1 MRATGC
7 TERNNM
13 VNLKNG
19 WQELLADEFE
29 KDYYRNLR
37 QYLKTEYLMPHPYRV
52 FPPME
57 DIFNALRYTDY
68 PDVKAVIIG
77 QDPYYGYG
85 QAHGLAFSVRD
96 GVLIPPSLRN
106 IYTEQ
111 KNDLGIPIPESGDLT
126 RWAKNGVLLL
136 NDVLTVREGQ
146 PGSHDSIG
154 WQFLT
159 TRIVELLNERERPM
173 VFMLWGAYAKRRLEN
188 ITNPN
193 HLVLTAPHPSP
204 LSASRGF
211 FGCRHFS
218 KTNAFLQ
225 KNGIAPVDW

>member
-1 MRATGC
+1 
-7 TERNNM
+7 M
-13 VNLKNG
+13 VQLGNG
-19 WQELLADEFE
+19 WQELLKDEFE
-29 KDYYRNLR
+29 KEYYLRLR

-77 QDPYYGYG
+77 QDPYHEYG
-85 QAHGLAFSVRD
+85 QAHGLAFSVKD
-96 GVLIPPSLRN
+96 GVAIPPSLRN
-106 IYTEQ
+106 IYAEL
-111 KNDLGIPIPESGDLT
+111 KNDLGVPIQESGDLT

-146 PGSHDSIG
+146 AGSHDSIG
-154 WQFLT
+154 WQLLT
-159 TRIVELLNERERPM
+159 TRIVQLLNERENPM
-173 VFMLWGAYAKRRLEN
+173 VFMLWGAYAKRRLEY

-211 FGCRHFS
+211 FGCCHFS

-225 KNGIAPVDW
+225 KNRIAPIDW